1 MNRDDLLKK
10 CADRG
15 VADQGSIEA
24 VSHLFYVYL
33 LSALQKGQ
41 RVEVPNFGTFGTRVV
56 GVKRARKMPYFEVEK
71 ELADKVNDR
80 YRELKHLVIGRYELS
95 PVIGDEEYKGRE
107 MPHDTIVDQ
116 VGKEIVVDTQRDVT
130 VEEYERS
137 LASTQSK
144 EKKTMP
150 KLNLKGEGMEEEL
163 QPLEEKRTTISTP
176 AMDDMK
182 ERSGPSPLLQIL
194 IALLLLGGIT
204 FGLNQFGIIHLWGK
218 KPAQVTESLPEPEPS
233 VQTETAPPVTESSK
247 PPAEQASPTPAT
259 PVPSPGNT
267 ATQPPAT
274 QTPVKPSP
282 DAGVSKPK
290 PPAQTPGET
299 TPKLSIPTTGSGQFT
314 VQVSSWSTRSKAEA
328 EVNKLTRAGLTAFVA
343 DAMVAGEKKYRVRV
357 GHYATEQEAA
367 AAAAQLSEMLENG
380 IWVAKTSKQ

>member
-107 MPHDTIVDQ
+107 MPHDAIVDQ

-137 LASTQSK
+137 LALTQSK

-150 KLNLKGEGMEEEL
+150 KLNLKGEGMEEEM
-163 QPLEEKRTTISTP
+163 QPLEEKATKISSS
-176 AMDDMK
+176 AMDDIK
-182 ERSGPSPLLQIL
+182 ERTGPSPLIQVL
-194 IALLLLGGIT
+194 IALLLLAGIT

-218 KPAQVTESLPEPEPS
+218 KPAQVTETLPEPEPPA
-233 VQTETAPPVTESSK
+233 QTETVPPATEAAKPPV
-247 PPAEQASPTPAT
+247 EQASPSTTT
-259 PVPSPGNT
+259 PVPSAGTTTKPQPTTRQPSNT
-267 ATQPPAT
+267 TSNATT
-274 QTPVKPSP
+274 
-282 DAGVSKPK
+282 SKP
-290 PPAQTPGET
+290 PTPTPEKVI
-299 TPKLSIPTTGSGQFT
+299 PKLSIPTTGSGQFT
-314 VQVSSWSTRSKAEA
+314 VQVSSWATRSKAEA
-328 EVNKLTRAGLTAFVA
+328 EVTKLTRAGLTAFVA

-357 GHYATEQEAA
+357 GHYGSEKEAA

-380 IWVAKTSKQ
+380 IWVAKTGQQ